1 MLTWLQ
7 RLVDPYERKGIIKG
21 PLIRTLK
28 NGKLVKSRITDHDPH
43 YHAYLR
49 RVQMRAPEV
58 LNPKV
63 KVEDEA
69 SLLRSIIKG
78 SVAQARNM
86 QIPKDVIDSNNRW
99 RKVERAG
106 ARQITVEM
114 IEYYSDVRAMIKA
127 LLGYS

>member
-1 MLTWLQ
+1 MWLQ
-7 RLVDPYERKGIIKG
+7 QLVDPYERKGIIKG
-21 PLIRTLK
+21 PLIGTLK
-28 NGKLVKSRITDHDPH
+28 NGKLVKSRITDHDPR

-69 SLLRSIIKG
+69 SLLRSVRKG

-86 QIPKDVIDSNNRW
+86 QIPKDVIDSNNCW
-99 RKVERAG
+99 RKVE
-106 ARQITVEM
+106 
-114 IEYYSDVRAMIKA
+114 
-127 LLGYS
+127 